1 MAWQIS
7 SEFETRY
14 EVENKVHSETFE
26 VLKKRDGASSMDEVL
41 GSRYSQ

>member
-1 MAWQIS
+1 MAWQIF

-14 EVENKVHSETFE
+14 EVENTVHSETFE

-41 GSRYSQ
+41 GPRYSQ